1 MKIENLKVK
10 ENISFDDKVMA
21 VDYIVGRLFE
31 FDEDG
36 FVSDYAPYYME
47 PAQVE
52 AIVTFFMEGIS
63 FEDGETIYDSAIQNE
78 EVNVMID
85 SFFVNS
91 KRKTTLSYQQ
101 QVMRF
106 VMECVAEK
114 LQFMKQL
121 YLNRILTRRDSLGE
135 FLDRLSKKIDELDV
149 TKFNAIDMNA
159 MNQFMNTVSS
169 TNGDVEKIA
178 KAYVQELRKESSD
191 SRDKTMDAIKSG
203 KGLAPLSDDN
213 VVGSQP
219 GIIRE

>member
-21 VDYIVGRLFE
+21 VDYIVSRLFE

-36 FVSDYAPYYME
+36 FVSDYVPYYME

-52 AIVTFFMEGIS
+52 AIVTFFMEGIY
-63 FEDGETIYDSAIQNE
+63 FEDGETIYDSVIQNE
-78 EVNVMID
+78 EVNAMID
-85 SFFVNS
+85 SFFVKS

-106 VMECVAEK
+106 IMECVAEK

-121 YLNRILTRRDSLGE
+121 YLNRILTSRDSLGE
-135 FLDRLSKKIDELDV
+135 FLDHLSKKIDELDV

-159 MNQFMNTVSS
+159 MNQFMNTISS

-191 SRDKTMDAIKSG
+191 SRDKTMDDIRSG
-203 KGLAPLSDDN
+203 KGLAPLN
-213 VVGSQP
+213 
-219 GIIRE
+219 

>member
-1 MKIENLKVK
+1 MKIENLKIK

-36 FVSDYAPYYME
+36 FVIDYAPYYME

-63 FEDGETIYDSAIQNE
+63 FEDGETIYDSVIQNE
-78 EVNVMID
+78 EVNAMID
-85 SFFVNS
+85 SFFVKS

-135 FLDRLSKKIDELDV
+135 FLDHLSQKIDELDIA
-149 TKFNAIDMNA
+149 KFNGIDMNA
-159 MNQFMNTVSS
+159 MNQFMNTISS
-169 TNGDVEKIA
+169 ANGDVEKIA
-178 KAYVQELRKESSD
+178 KAYVRELRKDGSD
-191 SRDKTMDAIKSG
+191 PHSYSRDKTMDDIKSG
-203 KGLAPLSDDN
+203 KGLAPL
-213 VVGSQP
+213 
-219 GIIRE
+219 R

>member
-1 MKIENLKVK
+1 MKIGNLKVK

-21 VDYIVGRLFE
+21 VDYIVSRLFE

-36 FVSDYAPYYME
+36 FVSDYVPYYME

-52 AIVTFFMEGIS
+52 AIVTFFMEGIY
-63 FEDGETIYDSAIQNE
+63 FEDGETIYDSVIQNE
-78 EVNVMID
+78 EVNAMID
-85 SFFVNS
+85 SFFVKS

-106 VMECVAEK
+106 IMECVAEK

-121 YLNRILTRRDSLGE
+121 YLNRILTSRDSLGE

-159 MNQFMNTVSS
+159 MNQFMNTISS
-169 TNGDVEKIA
+169 TNGDMEKIA

-191 SRDKTMDAIKSG
+191 SRDKTMDDIRSG
-203 KGLAPLSDDN
+203 KGLAPLN
-213 VVGSQP
+213 
-219 GIIRE
+219 

>member
-1 MKIENLKVK
+1 MKIENLKIK
-10 ENISFDDKVMA
+10 ENISFEDKVMA
-21 VDYIVGRLFE
+21 IDYIVGRLFE

-78 EVNVMID
+78 EVNAMID
-85 SFFVNS
+85 SFFVKS

-121 YLNRILTRRDSLGE
+121 YLNRILTQRDSLGE
-135 FLDRLSKKIDELDV
+135 FLDHLSKKINELDV
-149 TKFNAIDMNA
+149 SKFNGIDMNA
-159 MNQFMNTVSS
+159 MNQFMNTVSA

-178 KAYVQELRKESSD
+178 KAYVRELRKDESD
-191 SRDKTMDAIKSG
+191 SHS
-203 KGLAPLSDDN
+203 N
-213 VVGSQP
+213 VVS
-219 GIIRE
+219 IHKDVE

>member
-1 MKIENLKVK
+1 MKIGNLKVK

-21 VDYIVGRLFE
+21 VDYIVSRLFE

-36 FVSDYAPYYME
+36 FVSDYVPYYME

-52 AIVTFFMEGIS
+52 AIVTFFMEGIY
-63 FEDGETIYDSAIQNE
+63 FEDGETIYDSVIQNE
-78 EVNVMID
+78 EVNAMID
-85 SFFVNS
+85 SFFVKS

-106 VMECVAEK
+106 IMECVAEK

-121 YLNRILTRRDSLGE
+121 YLNRILTSRDSLGE

-159 MNQFMNTVSS
+159 MNQFMNTISS
-169 TNGDVEKIA
+169 TNGDMEKIA
-178 KAYVQELRKESSD
+178 KAYVQELRKDGSNPHSSES
-191 SRDKTMDAIKSG
+191 
-203 KGLAPLSDDN
+203 N
-213 VVGSQP
+213 VVP
-219 GIIRE
+219 IRKDAE

>member
-21 VDYIVGRLFE
+21 IDYIVNRQFE

-36 FVSDYAPYYME
+36 FVSAYCPYYIE

-52 AIVTFFMEGIS
+52 AIVTFFMEGIY
-63 FEDGETIYDSAIQNE
+63 FEDGEVIYDAVIQNK
-78 EVNVMID
+78 EVNETVC
-85 SFFVNS
+85 SFFVQS
-91 KRKTTLSYQQ
+91 KRKTVLTYPQ

-114 LQFMKQL
+114 LSFMKQL

-135 FLDRLSKKIDELDV
+135 FLDHLSKKIDELDIS
-149 TKFNAIDMNA
+149 KFNGIDMDV
-159 MNQFMNTVSS
+159 MNHFMQTVSD

-178 KAYVQELRKESSD
+178 KAYVRELRKDGTNPHSSES
-191 SRDKTMDAIKSG
+191 
-203 KGLAPLSDDN
+203 N
-213 VVGSQP
+213 VVP
-219 GIIRE
+219 IRKDAE

>member
-1 MKIENLKVK
+1 MKIENLKIK
-10 ENISFDDKVMA
+10 EDISFDDKVMA

-36 FVSDYAPYYME
+36 FVSDYVPYYME

-52 AIVTFFMEGIS
+52 ALVTFFMEGIS

-78 EVNVMID
+78 EVNAMID
-85 SFFVNS
+85 SFFVKS

-135 FLDRLSKKIDELDV
+135 FLDHLSKKIDELDIA
-149 TKFNAIDMNA
+149 KFNGIDMNA
-159 MNQFMNTVSS
+159 MNKFMNTISS
-169 TNGDVEKIA
+169 ANGDVEKIA
-178 KAYVQELRKESSD
+178 KAYVRELRKDGSD
-191 SRDKTMDAIKSG
+191 LHSYSRDKTMDDIKSG
-203 KGLAPLSDDN
+203 KGLAPLS
-213 VVGSQP
+213 
-219 GIIRE
+219 